1 MKRLRF
7 SEIDMV
13 PAEEAS
19 ATPIEGWTGG
29 DVYRK
34 RQALLPEGASD
45 FFNASI
51 VHFEKG
57 AITGWHSHKTDQIL
71 VITSGNG
78 IVANENEQVDV
89 AVGDVVQVLAGENHW
104 HGATATSYM
113 SHITITGVA

>member
-34 RQALLPEGASD
+34 DRHYYLKEP
-45 FFNASI
+45 
-51 VHFEKG
+51 
-57 AITGWHSHKTDQIL
+57 
-71 VITSGNG
+71 VIFLTP
-78 IVANENEQVDV
+78 V
-89 AVGDVVQVLAGENHW
+89 
-104 HGATATSYM
+104 
-113 SHITITGVA
+113 

>member
-7 SEIDMV
+7 SEIDIV
-13 PAEEAS
+13 PAEEGS

-34 RQALLPEGASD
+34 RQSLLPEGASD

-104 HGATATSYM
+104 HLSLI
-113 SHITITGVA
+113 HI